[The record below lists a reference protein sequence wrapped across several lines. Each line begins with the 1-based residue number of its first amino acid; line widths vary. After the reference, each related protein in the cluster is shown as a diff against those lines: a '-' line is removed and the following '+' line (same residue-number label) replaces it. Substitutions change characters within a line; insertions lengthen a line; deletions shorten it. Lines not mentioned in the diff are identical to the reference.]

1 MGFPGNSAVKNLPEN
16 GGDASSI
23 PGSGRS
29 PEEEM
34 ATHYSILTW
43 EIPWTKE
50 FISSLT
56 KKVGHDL
63 ATRKQQQAISYKG
76 NSEFVSNIKP

>member
-1 MGFPGNSAVKNLPEN
+1 MEEMQVQSLGQEDPL
-16 GGDASSI
+16 
-23 PGSGRS
+23 
-29 PEEEM
+29 EEEM

-56 KKVGHDL
+56 KKVGQDL
-63 ATRKQQQAISYKG
+63 ATKKQQQAISYKG